1 MAHTP
6 GPWTA
11 DGSNVYADNV
21 VVAEANCA
29 LDGCDDTARL
39 IASAPDLLAALRV
52 AREIACSLADPEHC
66 LHSGSINWAQVRD
79 EFGAAI
85 EKAS

>member
-39 IASAPDLLAALRV
+39 IASAPDLLAALRALV
-52 AREIACSLADPEHC
+52 EQYGDPKYMPDAPGWAEAR
-66 LHSGSINWAQVRD
+66 
-79 EFGAAI
+79 AAI
-85 EKAS
+85 AKAEGK

>member
-39 IASAPDLLAALRV
+39 IASAPDLLAALKAIASEIQDNPLGFKDALSCHVIREQ
-52 AREIACSLADPEHC
+52 AR
-66 LHSGSINWAQVRD
+66 
-79 EFGAAI
+79 AAI